1 MAASVLHYTPMTTIK
16 LSGSL
21 ARKFGR
27 VHRFMLG
34 TGDVRE
40 AVKAIDA
47 NHPGFAKALASSH
60 ADGLEYAVFRNR
72 RNIGQQELEL
82 GGAREIRIVPVLRG
96 SKRGGVMQTVIGAV
110 LVVVGA
116 ALSYFSVGTL
126 SGFGIGMMQMGGA
139 MMLGGV
145 IQMMS
150 PQPKGLSTSAGPENM
165 PSYAFGSARNTTASG
180 NPVPFCAGDRRWG
193 GAIISAGIYA
203 EDQL

>member
-21 ARKFGR
+21 ARQFGR
-27 VHRFMLG
+27 VHRFLLG

-47 NHPGFAKALASSH
+47 NHPGFARALANAH
-60 ADGLEYAVFRNR
+60 AQGLEYAVFRNR
-72 RNIGQQELEL
+72 RNIGAQELDM

-96 SKRGGVMQTVIGAV
+96 SKRGGVLQTVIGAV
-110 LVVVGA
+110 LVVVGVFFA
-116 ALSYFSVGTL
+116 QTWAVQL
-126 SGFGIGMMQMGGA
+126 GA
-139 MMLGGV
+139 GLMVGGV
-145 IQMMS
+145 AQMMS

-203 EDQL
+203 EDQM

>member
-27 VHRFMLG
+27 VHRYLLG

-40 AVKAIDA
+40 AIKAIDA
-47 NHPGFAKALASSH
+47 NHPGFAKELAESH
-60 ADGLEYAVFRNR
+60 TRGLEYAIFRNR
-72 RNIGQQELEL
+72 RNIGKQALEM
-82 GGAREIRIVPVLRG
+82 GGAHEIRIVPVLRG
-96 SKRGGVMQTVIGAV
+96 SKRGGVLQTVLGVV
-110 LVVVGA
+110 LIVVGA
-116 ALSYFSVGTL
+116 MTSWAGGTNL
-126 SGFGIGMMQMGGA
+126 MFLGA
-139 MMLGGV
+139 SLVAGGV

-150 PQPKGLSTSAGPENM
+150 PQAGGLKQSAAPDNQ

>member
-40 AVKAIDA
+40 AVKAIEA
-47 NHPGFAKALASSH
+47 NHPGFVNALAGSH
-60 ADGLEYAVFRNR
+60 TEGLEYAIFRNR
-72 RNIGQQELEL
+72 RNVGQKELEL
-82 GGAREIRIVPVLRG
+82 GGAREIRIVPVIRG
-96 SKRGGVMQTVIGAV
+96 RKRGGTLQTVLGVVLIAIAYFNPFGFFTGPAV
-110 LVVVGA
+110 SGLYVAGA
-116 ALSYFSVGTL
+116 AN
-126 SGFGIGMMQMGGA
+126 IA
-139 MMLGGV
+139 GGV

-180 NPVPFCAGDRRWG
+180 NPVPFCAGYRRWG

-203 EDQL
+203 EDQM